1 MASLGSLVLWLPL
14 GYGPLEAPVGVSGEG
29 GGDVG
34 YLFAPPPKSL
44 FQVVLLA
51 LAAFFYL

>member
-34 YLFAPPPKSL
+34 YLFVPPPKSL